1 MKKCWW
7 KMEREEICMK
17 DHLKNLI
24 EKFKSIK
31 VLVIGDAI
39 LDTYIKG
46 STDRICREAP
56 VPVINVIEHE
66 HDCGGAA
73 NTAINV
79 SALGAETYFLSV
91 IGRDESGKQLLNVL
105 RKNKVNIKYTIRD
118 KERTTIAKKR
128 ITASSSILLR
138 IDDGDT
144 SPISKEMQCE
154 LNSILKDIYKSVDA
168 IIISDYGYGIV
179 NETLILTLQKLRENN
194 PNILVIDSKD
204 LYRFKELYPTAVK
217 PNYEESIRLLQL
229 PKLLDNQRIKQ
240 ISSNGKKLFD
250 ITGAKYIAA
259 TMDVEGTVL
268 FEDGKKIS
276 RAFSIPQD
284 HRKAIGAGD
293 TFISAITLALCSGAS
308 AQQAVEIASAASAI
322 VIQKDGTVVCTLNEL
337 KLHFNENQKYSFNLE
352 DLKRKA
358 QEIKNEGKQIVFTN
372 GCFDIL
378 HRGHVNFLNKAKD
391 FGDVLIVGINSDKSI
406 SRIKGKDRPIN
417 SLEDRIAVLAAL
429 HQITY
434 LISFDEDTP
443 EEIIRALKPDVF
455 VKGGNYTVD
464 SIPEASLVKQLG
476 GEVRIIPFALKRST
490 TQLIKRIR
498 ETGEKKNGL
507 KKEKNEYPK
516 TRRME

>member
-1 MKKCWW
+1 
-7 KMEREEICMK
+7 
-17 DHLKNLI
+17 
-24 EKFKSIK
+24 
-31 VLVIGDAI
+31 
-39 LDTYIKG
+39 
-46 STDRICREAP
+46 
-56 VPVINVIEHE
+56 
-66 HDCGGAA
+66 
-73 NTAINV
+73 
-79 SALGAETYFLSV
+79 
-91 IGRDESGKQLLNVL
+91 
-105 RKNKVNIKYTIRD
+105 
-118 KERTTIAKKR
+118 
-128 ITASSSILLR
+128 
-138 IDDGDT
+138 
-144 SPISKEMQCE
+144 
-154 LNSILKDIYKSVDA
+154 
-168 IIISDYGYGIV
+168 
-179 NETLILTLQKLRENN
+179 
-194 PNILVIDSKD
+194 
-204 LYRFKELYPTAVK
+204 
-217 PNYEESIRLLQL
+217 
-229 PKLLDNQRIKQ
+229 
-240 ISSNGKKLFD
+240 
-250 ITGAKYIAA
+250 
-259 TMDVEGTVL
+259 VL

-276 RAFSIPQD
+276 RVFSIPQD
-284 HRKAIGAGD
+284 HRRAIGAGD

-429 HQITY
+429 HHITY

-455 VKGGNYTVD
+455 VKGGNYMVD